1 MKSKHI
7 AVISD
12 FDGTITERDSL
23 ALLMNR
29 YGPSDWERYEELYEA
44 GDIRG
49 SEALEKEMSL
59 LNLNPAEATEIVL
72 KEIEVRKDFAQFA
85 KFCDESRIP
94 LTIVSC
100 NFRQL
105 ISAILQKHGL
115 ERIPFRSNE
124 LVEDGGKIKIV
135 PGTRRHPECSECHE
149 CKALTVIEFR
159 ENGFFTIYLGDGLT
173 DRCPAWEA
181 DMVFALGRLKNSL
194 DKNGIENEKLDGF
207 KDLSELIGRMMR
219 GEIEFRSVRETDRR
233 EGRKNP
239 FAPLRSALK
248 TNSD

>member
-12 FDGTITERDSL
+12 FDGTITENDSL

-29 YGPSDWERYEELYEA
+29 YGPSGWERYEELYEA

-59 LNLNPAEATEIVL
+59 LNLNLAEATEIVL
-72 KEIEVRKDFAQFA
+72 KEIEVRKYFAQFA
-85 KFCDESRIP
+85 KFCDESEIP

-105 ISAILQKHGL
+105 ISAILQTHGL

-124 LVEDGGKIKIV
+124 LVEDGDKIKIV

-181 DMVFALGRLKNSL
+181 DMVFACGRLKNSL
-194 DKNGIENEKLDGF
+194 DKNGIENGKLDGF
-207 KDLSELIGRMMR
+207 KDLTEFIGKMLH
-219 GEIEFRSVRETDRR
+219 GEIGVQSAREKDQR
-233 EGRKNP
+233 GNRKNP
-239 FAPLRSALK
+239 FSQY
-248 TNSD
+248 